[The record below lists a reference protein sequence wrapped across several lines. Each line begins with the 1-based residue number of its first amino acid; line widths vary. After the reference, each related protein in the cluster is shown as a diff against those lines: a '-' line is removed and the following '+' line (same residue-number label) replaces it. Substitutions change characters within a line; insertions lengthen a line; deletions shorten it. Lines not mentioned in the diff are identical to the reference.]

1 MFANDFYW
9 AHIRIKN
16 VPIENKQ
23 YFLGGKLPLTVIDT
37 LAKRY
42 KNTPNA
48 FLFFN
53 RGSNLLAFQ
62 PCGFDLL
69 EVNGNQLTQ
78 KYKLYNRGYTC
89 GSWPLVRDSAIYLL
103 GSEGIWNSTS
113 DLLRFDEKNGF
124 WEFYTTLNQPVDYH
138 TEVVFQNSKGIYA
151 LFGNYVNPRK
161 KMIRAEL
168 DGYFLD
174 WQTKEWKRLQVNIAG
189 KGKKQLTEK
198 STFASIET
206 KKFIFFYLLADFE
219 VENIGWN
226 IVDKETGE
234 IYLYD
239 GLNNDYVKDSPYI
252 EVINDDIRLQM
263 PDGQEKKL
271 DIAEM
276 RKKAKKVGQL
286 VIGEPN
292 QTVNLASKEILFFSM
307 ILFLAIGVSI
317 AVYKRKQSDS
327 TLNDE
332 SASGTSE
339 VDIYIER
346 LLLFENQ
353 VLDTEQLDK
362 LIDIELVENI
372 DSKRIKR
379 ARRIAKVNEIY
390 CEKEGKNLIIREKNP
405 DDKRYISYRIVR

>member
-1 MFANDFYW
+1 
-9 AHIRIKN
+9 
-16 VPIENKQ
+16 
-23 YFLGGKLPLTVIDT
+23 
-37 LAKRY
+37 
-42 KNTPNA
+42 
-48 FLFFN
+48 
-53 RGSNLLAFQ
+53 
-62 PCGFDLL
+62 
-69 EVNGNQLTQ
+69 
-78 KYKLYNRGYTC
+78 
-89 GSWPLVRDSAIYLL
+89 
-103 GSEGIWNSTS
+103 
-113 DLLRFDEKNGF
+113 
-124 WEFYTTLNQPVDYH
+124 
-138 TEVVFQNSKGIYA
+138 
-151 LFGNYVNPRK
+151 
-161 KMIRAEL
+161 
-168 DGYFLD
+168 
-174 WQTKEWKRLQVNIAG
+174 
-189 KGKKQLTEK
+189 
-198 STFASIET
+198 
-206 KKFIFFYLLADFE
+206 
-219 VENIGWN
+219 
-226 IVDKETGE
+226 
-234 IYLYD
+234 
-239 GLNNDYVKDSPYI
+239 
-252 EVINDDIRLQM
+252 
-263 PDGQEKKL
+263 
-271 DIAEM
+271 M
-276 RKKAKKVGQL
+276 RKKSKKVGQL